1 MLIRIAQVPI
11 LLLSLL
17 LLLPPHGFSQPLG
30 TVTPPAGSVMES
42 DGGELLRIGY
52 LRREATGH
60 PGERLLENFRQR
72 LLDDTQF
79 REALREAGYTGDNPI
94 GLFPCDGAEDMVRRL
109 NTREFDLAFTPATI
123 YARQQADYQVVLKA
137 RRPGDS
143 FSPGGVVRRFGVV
156 FVSPRSPLFNMEEI
170 TADDLKEEL
179 NRQRLAVVSTQSVA
193 GFHAPLLEL
202 SRFLGT
208 RHSSAGYL
216 WFENSN
222 EVVKAVLSGLTDI
235 GVCELS
241 AIDQVLAS
249 NGLLD
254 PEASESI
261 QRSQRDR
268 YVREVLK
275 TRPVITDPVLMRPE
289 LAQRQSALGRQ
300 LITHL
305 REASLEG
312 DFGPIQYLTSNNV
325 EYRGLVDLLRQFDRT
340 VGEVVR

>member
-1 MLIRIAQVPI
+1 MPVLLLPLI
-11 LLLSLL
+11 LLLLAMFPSTAG
-17 LLLPPHGFSQPLG
+17 HSQPLNG
-30 TVTPPAGSVMES
+30 TEVASATAAPGN
-42 DGGELLRIGY
+42 GRLLRIGY

-72 LLDDTQF
+72 LLDDEEF
-79 REALREAGYTGDNPI
+79 REVLRESGYTGDNPI

-156 FVSPRSPLFNMEEI
+156 FVSPRSPLFAMEEI
-170 TADDLKEEL
+170 TVEDLAAEL
-179 NRQRLAVVSTQSVA
+179 SRQRLAVVSTQSVA

-208 RHSSAGYL
+208 RQSPTGYL
-216 WFENSN
+216 WFENSR

-235 GVCELS
+235 GVCELG
-241 AIDQVLAS
+241 AIDQVLLES
-249 NGLLD
+249 GLVD
-254 PEASESI
+254 GGVSEAVQLE
-261 QRSQRDR
+261 QRSL
-268 YVREVLK
+268 YIREVLK
-275 TRPVITDPVLMRPE
+275 TNPVITDPVLMRPE
-289 LAQRQSALGRQ
+289 LAQRQSALGRM
-300 LITHL
+300 LLNRL
-305 REASLEG
+305 REDSLAGE
-312 DFGPIQYLTSNNV
+312 FGSIQYLGSNNV
-325 EYRGLVDLLRQFDRT
+325 EYRGLVDLLRQFDRA

>member
-1 MLIRIAQVPI
+1 MRISHDRLRVILI
-11 LLLSLL
+11 LLV
-17 LLLPPHGFSQPLG
+17 LLLPATIWPQPRETTSRPPEV
-30 TVTPPAGSVMES
+30 TVDAGE
-42 DGGELLRIGY
+42 GKLLRIGY

-72 LLDDTQF
+72 LLNDEQF
-79 REALREAGYTGDNPI
+79 RDALREAGYTGDNPI

-143 FSPGGVVRRFGVV
+143 FSPGGVVRRFGVI
-156 FVSPRSPLFNMEEI
+156 FVSPRSPLFEMEEI
-170 TADDLKEEL
+170 TAEALAEEL

-216 WFENSN
+216 WFESSS

-235 GVCELS
+235 GVCELG
-241 AIDQVLAS
+241 AIDQVLAAS
-249 NGLLD
+249 GLLD
-254 PEASESI
+254 PDAPESI
-261 QRSQRDR
+261 QRSQRDL
-268 YVREVLK
+268 YIREVLK

-289 LAQRQSALGRQ
+289 LAQRQSAVGRQ
-300 LITHL
+300 LINHL
-305 REASLEG
+305 REASLAGE
-312 DFGPIQYLTSNNV
+312 FGPIQYLTSNNV
-325 EYRGLVDLLRQFDRT
+325 EYRGLVDLLRQFDRA